1 MRPAINELTN
11 DSVVLKIMELLKVQ
25 GKTEKDLTEYI
36 GVANTTFTKWKYKGV
51 KSYRKYVDKIA
62 EYLEVTPGYLTEGVD
77 DLINV
82 STMTTSELRLIQM
95 YRRMSTDAKE
105 TLLRTAG
112 HFVGVRV
119 TFSGENLGDNPQEL
133 C

>member
-112 HFVGVRV
+112 HFVGV
-119 TFSGENLGDNPQEL
+119 QQ
-133 C
+133 